1 MKVSYN
7 NPHPSF
13 WYGYVFNSQKWFYYQ
28 KYVNQINFNDL
39 LFQVFVI
46 IHLILNPSLKILK
59 TLKTLK
65 ILTYVFDWLYFI
77 LCLTFFSSVDPPLL
91 SGQFFDTAS
100 STIAE
105 ILSIGPSAN
114 MLAVGD
120 FGVHRKNWLAFSG
133 GTDTTGE
140 LCYNFSIS
148 NGLRS
153 LNFQMWSLTVIY
165 YYFLFC
171 SVFFCYEIFQKCL
184 IFQRLF
190 SKLNAPFHRTAFNYS
205 RTIWVFVIIQ

>member
-120 FGVHRKNWLAFSG
+120 FGVHCKNWLAFSG

-148 NGLRS
+148 NGLTQIVKFPNVIPDRNLLLFFILQCIFLLWDIS
-153 LNFQMWSLTVIY
+153 KMSHFPTTFFQTQ
-165 YYFLFC
+165 C
-171 SVFFCYEIFQKCL
+171 S
-184 IFQRLF
+184 F
-190 SKLNAPFHRTAFNYS
+190 SSHSF
-205 RTIWVFVIIQ
+205 